1 MKKITGLFAIAA
13 LGATAASAQ
22 VIEKVD
28 FIGALEADASKDWT
42 TGWTNFNPQNTI
54 YATATDDTTLN
65 AISTGNSGGIKS
77 ISGTRTLDASKVY
90 LLKGLVVVRDGGRLI
105 IPAGTL
111 IRAEADVNATPKN
124 YASIIV
130 ERGGK
135 IEINGTVTNPV
146 VMTSNKGTG
155 ARARGDWGGIVI
167 SGKARNNQSTDNQVE
182 GFNNV
187 TAEPTLARGGGSDD
201 NDNSGSIAYLR
212 MEFGGLAFEPNKE
225 INGLTLNSV
234 GKATTL
240 HHIQNSF
247 VNDDGFEWFG
257 GNVNAKYLISY
268 RNTDD
273 DFDTDFGWG
282 GAVQF
287 GIAVRDTTQYDLT
300 YNAPSGSSTSESFE
314 SDNDAGGSGKT
325 PYTRGVFSNMT
336 VVGPVPIGGSWSALG
351 SVPKAAFRRGARI
364 RRNSRLS
371 IINSVFMG
379 YRNFLMYDG
388 DSTLRAAGVR
398 DSSFPEGMLF
408 RNNLIVNS
416 AAAATTGSAN
426 TGLIEVATANASLR
440 DRFDGWVKSAT
451 NGNKINTVAYTAG
464 TVLVDP
470 QNPTTPNFRPVTGSP
485 ALSGANFGYSL
496 LNTWGVV
503 NGVNTINAV
512 SAVNMFPN
520 PATSVLNLDFLS
532 KEQFMAQISIV
543 DLTGKAVKSI
553 GSSQINKGT
562 NEISADLSGIK
573 PGIYLILVEGA
584 QGRIAQRFIIR

>member
-1 MKKITGLFAIAA
+1 MKKIIQLLFAGVIT
-13 LGATAASAQ
+13 ATTVSAQ
-22 VIEKVD
+22 AIEQVSY
-28 FIGALEADASKDWT
+28 IGALEADPTKDWT

-54 YATATDDTTLN
+54 YAVATDDTSLN
-65 AISTGNSGGIKS
+65 AISTGNGGIKS
-77 ISGTRTLDASKVY
+77 INGTRTLNAGSVY
-90 LLKGLVVVRDGGRLI
+90 LLKGLIVVRNGGKLI

-111 IRAEADVNATPKN
+111 IRAEADINASPKN
-124 YASIIV
+124 YASILV
-130 ERGGK
+130 ERGGQ
-135 IEINGTVTNPV
+135 IEINGTESKPV
-146 VMTSNKGTG
+146 VITSNKGTG

-167 SGKARNNQSTDNQVE
+167 SGKAKNNQSSDNQVE

-201 NDNSGSIAYLR
+201 NDNSGSITYLR

-234 GKATTL
+234 GKSTTL

-300 YNAPSGSSTSESFE
+300 YNAPSGASTSETFE
-314 SDNDAGGSGKT
+314 SDNDAAGSGKT

-336 VVGPVPIGGSWSALG
+336 VIGPVPIGSTYSALG
-351 SVPKAAFRRGARI
+351 SVTKAAFRRGARI

-388 DSTLRAAGVR
+388 DSTLKAAGVR
-398 DSSFPEGMLF
+398 DSVFPESMLF
-408 RNNLIVNS
+408 RNNLIVNT
-416 AAAATTGSAN
+416 AAAASTGSTN
-426 TGLIEVATANASLR
+426 TGLVEVATANASLR
-440 DRFDGWVKSAT
+440 DRFDGWVKAGI
-451 NGNKINTVAYTAG
+451 NANRVNTVAYTSG

-470 QNPTTPNFRPVTGSP
+470 QNPTTPNFRPSTGSP
-485 ALSGANFGYSL
+485 ANSGSNFNFSL
-496 LNTWGVV
+496 LNTWGVI
-503 NGVNTINAV
+503 NGVNTIN
-512 SAVNMFPN
+512 SITQVNLYPN
-520 PATSVLNLDFLS
+520 PASDKVMVDFAS
-532 KEQFMAQISIV
+532 KENFSAS
-543 DLTGKAVKSI
+543 VKMI
-553 GSSQINKGT
+553 
-562 NEISADLSGIK
+562 DLSGKTIK
-573 PGIYLILVEGA
+573 TFGTAEIKSGINNLSLNIEGLNTGIYMLVVEAGN
-584 QGRIAQRFIIR
+584 GRICQRFIKN

>member
-1 MKKITGLFAIAA
+1 MKKITGFIAITALSAMAA
-13 LGATAASAQ
+13 QAQ

-28 FIGALEADASKDWT
+28 FIGALDADASKDWT

-54 YATATDDTTLN
+54 YSTTSDDTTLN
-65 AISTGNSGGIKS
+65 AITTGTTGGIKS

-90 LLKGLVVVRDGGRLI
+90 LLKGLVVIRDGGKLI

-111 IRAEADVNATPKN
+111 IRAEADINATPKN
-124 YASIIV
+124 YASILV

-135 IEINGTVTNPV
+135 IEINGTQASPV
-146 VMTSNKGTG
+146 VITSNKGTG
-155 ARARGDWGGIVI
+155 ARNRGDWGGIII

-187 TAEPTLARGGGSDD
+187 TAEPTLAKGGGNDD
-201 NDNSGSIAYLR
+201 NDNSGSITYLR

-234 GKATTL
+234 GKSTVL

-273 DFDTDFGWG
+273 DFDTDFGFS

-300 YNAPSGSSTSESFE
+300 YNAPSGASTSESFE
-314 SDNDAGGSGKT
+314 SDNDAGGSGKL
-325 PYTRGVFSNMT
+325 PLTRAVFSNMT
-336 VVGPVPIGGSWSALG
+336 VIGPVPIGGSYAAMG

-364 RRNSRLS
+364 RRNSRIS

-388 DSTLRAAGVR
+388 DSTLKAAGVR
-398 DSSFPEGMLF
+398 DSVYPETMLF
-408 RNNLIVNS
+408 RNNLIVNT
-416 AAAATTGSAN
+416 AAAASSGSTN
-426 TGLIEVATANASLR
+426 TGLVEVATSNASLLN
-440 DRFDGWVKSAT
+440 RFDAMIR
-451 NGNKINTVAYTAG
+451 NAANANKINTVAYTSG

-470 QNPTTPNFRPVTGSP
+470 QNPSSPNFRPVTGSP
-485 ALSGANFGYSL
+485 ALSGANFSYSR
-496 LNTWGVV
+496 LNEYGVFT
-503 NGVNTINAV
+503 GVNTINTI
-512 SAVNMFPN
+512 SGINLFPN
-520 PATSVLNLDFLS
+520 PANDKVQLDFNAAASFNANLS
-532 KEQFMAQISIV
+532 I
-543 DLTGKAVKSI
+543 T
-553 GSSQINKGT
+553 
-562 NEISADLSGIK
+562 DLSGKLTKSFGQVSVNKGSNLIAADISDLK
-573 PGIYLILVEGA
+573 PGIYLMLLEGQ
-584 QGRIAQRFIIR
+584 QGRTAQRFIVK